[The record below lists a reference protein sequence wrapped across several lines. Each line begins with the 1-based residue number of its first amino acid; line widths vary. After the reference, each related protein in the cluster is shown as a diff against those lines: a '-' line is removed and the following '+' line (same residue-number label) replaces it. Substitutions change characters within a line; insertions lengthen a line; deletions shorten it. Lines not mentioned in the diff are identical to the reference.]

1 MEQRVRLDSLKPGDE
16 IRFWGT
22 VRNVSYTRNRFPY
35 QGEFIEVFSYL
46 MHKRMY
52 GYNGH
57 IRLRRDTL
65 VRKVTP

>member
-22 VRNVSYTRNRFPY
+22 VRNVSYTRNSFPY
-35 QGEFIEVFSYL
+35 QGEFIEVYS
-46 MHKRMY
+46 KGMY